1 MIDVARARADT
12 PAVENI
18 AFFHNCGAGLMP
30 TPVLKALH
38 DHLDLEARIGGYAA
52 EEQTA
57 PQVAATYDSI
67 ARMLNCHSDEIA
79 VVENATVAWC
89 QAFYGLAQDMK
100 PGDNIVTIV
109 AEYSSNFIAF
119 LQTVKRR
126 GIEIVV
132 VPNDDSG
139 QVDLEAL
146 DGLIDGRTRLIAT
159 THVPTSGGLVTPAA
173 EVGKIARAHGVAYL
187 LDACQSVGQMPVD
200 VQEIGCDF
208 LSATGRKFLRG
219 PRGTGF
225 LYASRAAME
234 HHEPPVLD
242 LHSAEW
248 VAADRYEMHK
258 SARRYENWENY
269 IAGKIGLGVAAD
281 YAMSFGLD
289 AIAERNSE
297 LAGDLR
303 ERLAAIPGVTL
314 RDAGRERCAIVTF
327 SHERYEPEEVV
338 ARLAAQDIIIGNS
351 GRSSTRLDFESRD
364 LPALCRAAVHY
375 LNTEEEIA
383 RLAAAIAAL

>member
-173 EVGKIARAHGVAYL
+173 EVGKIARAHGVTYL
-187 LDACQSVGQMPVD
+187 LDA
-200 VQEIGCDF
+200 
-208 LSATGRKFLRG
+208 
-219 PRGTGF
+219 
-225 LYASRAAME
+225 
-234 HHEPPVLD
+234 
-242 LHSAEW
+242 
-248 VAADRYEMHK
+248 
-258 SARRYENWENY
+258 
-269 IAGKIGLGVAAD
+269 
-281 YAMSFGLD
+281 
-289 AIAERNSE
+289 
-297 LAGDLR
+297 
-303 ERLAAIPGVTL
+303 
-314 RDAGRERCAIVTF
+314 
-327 SHERYEPEEVV
+327 
-338 ARLAAQDIIIGNS
+338 
-351 GRSSTRLDFESRD
+351 
-364 LPALCRAAVHY
+364 
-375 LNTEEEIA
+375 
-383 RLAAAIAAL
+383 